1 MDKRIDTIPL
11 RDAWNSSR
19 KKRANKAVKVI
30 KDYVVRHTKSKIV
43 KVSKSLNEEIWT
55 DSSMNPP
62 RKVKVQIFTDKDSG
76 VSWTELADVVFV
88 KPVTKEEKTKVAEE
102 QKKKAEADI
111 AKKEAEAKKSA
122 EKRKDAA
129 KTTGTVKPEKS
140 ASKGV
145 SKTSAVESKDTS
157 KPKEKKAGSKTDN
170 KTLKTS
176 TGKPRKS
183 AAVKKKD

>member
-122 EKRKDAA
+122 EKRKEIVVDKISDTEGKKAD
-129 KTTGTVKPEKS
+129 KRPEKDQMRNPLQ
-140 ASKGV
+140 GFPQDLLLPQNV
-145 SKTSAVESKDTS
+145 
-157 KPKEKKAGSKTDN
+157 
-170 KTLKTS
+170 
-176 TGKPRKS
+176 RH
-183 AAVKKKD
+183 

>member
-19 KKRANKAVKVI
+19 KKRANRAVKVI
-30 KDYVVRHTKSKIV
+30 KAYVMKHTKSKIV
-43 KVSKSLNEEIWT
+43 KISKSMNEEIWT

-62 RKVKVQIFTDKDSG
+62 RKVKAQIFTDKDSE
-76 VSWTELADVVFV
+76 VSWVELVGVDFV
-88 KPVTKEEKTKVAEE
+88 KPITKEEKVKAADE

-129 KTTGTVKPEKS
+129 K
-140 ASKGV
+140 
-145 SKTSAVESKDTS
+145 AVAGDSKDVPKSTE
-157 KPKEKKAGSKTDN
+157 PKEKKTGSKTGS
-170 KTLKTS
+170 KTLEKKKE
-176 TGKPRKS
+176 TGKSGKS